1 MQTPISRP
9 ETRNLTII
17 TDFYWSAK
25 NFVVA
30 QGFESELL
38 WQESLIPAAFSET
51 DLLRESAWVI
61 LCSGFRETVVRRIFD
76 YISLCF
82 CDWESADVIHAYR
95 DHCRALALSR
105 FGNVR
110 KVDAIVRTADYIS
123 GAGFEQFKECV
134 LSRPVETLQLLP
146 YIGEV
151 TTHHLAKNLGIPTA
165 KPDRHL
171 KRMAAS
177 MGFDTAYQ
185 MCDELANATGDA
197 IQVVDLVLWRYSERL
212 GASGSRGFLAL
223 AEDSGN

>member
-1 MQTPISRP
+1 MLVPNVDSG
-9 ETRNLTII
+9 TRNLTAA

-25 NFVVA
+25 NYVVA
-30 QGFESELL
+30 QGFESEIH
-38 WQESLIPAAFSET
+38 WQESLNPAEFTET

-61 LCSGFRETVVRRIFD
+61 LCSGFREAIVRRIFD

-82 CDWESADVIHAYR
+82 CDWESANVIHAYR
-95 DHCRALALSR
+95 NHCRALALSR
-105 FGNVR
+105 FGNAR
-110 KVDAIVRTADYIS
+110 KIGAIVATADYIVV
-123 GAGFEQFKECV
+123 AGFEQFKECV

-177 MGFDTAYQ
+177 MGFESAYQ
-185 MCDELANATGDA
+185 LCGELAGATGDA
-197 IQVVDLVLWRYSERL
+197 IQVVDLVLWRYAERSTL
-212 GASGSRGFLAL
+212 SSAS
-223 AEDSGN
+223 DH

>member
-1 MQTPISRP
+1 MLVPNANSKTP
-9 ETRNLTII
+9 NLTAA

-30 QGFESELL
+30 LGFEAEIQ
-38 WQESLIPAAFSET
+38 WQESLSPAAFTET
-51 DLLRESAWVI
+51 DLLRESAWVV
-61 LCSGFRETVVRRIFD
+61 LCSGFREAVIRRIFD

-95 DHCRALALSR
+95 DHCRASALSR
-105 FGNVR
+105 FANAR
-110 KVDAIVRTADYIS
+110 KIDAIVATADYV
-123 GAGFEQFKECV
+123 AEVGFEQFKGCV
-134 LSRPVETLQLLP
+134 LSRPVETLRLLP

-177 MGFDTAYQ
+177 MGFDSAYQ
-185 MCDELANATGDA
+185 LCDELANATGDA
-197 IQVVDLVLWRYSERL
+197 IQVVDLVLWRYAER
-212 GASGSRGFLAL
+212 SGSLPPRHPSSVAS
-223 AEDSGN
+223 A